1 MCVCI
6 CVYVIQS
13 RICMSRVK
21 APQSLLLAGRC
32 CVESFRLHIS
42 IVKAIQLIGLLLL
55 YYHLVIFFF
64 FKKEKQ
70 TLLCEF
76 IELHPPEGNELK
88 FLREFIYFFFFSFFS
103 KLLFHFL
110 FLFPIFPCS
119 FDCWGKSNESP
130 VTLTANLSAPFYGD
144 GPPTPSA
151 AIVNTP
157 VGIILPYPPSL
168 FRP

>member
-21 APQSLLLAGRC
+21 APQSLLLAGWC

-88 FLREFIYFFFFSFFS
+88 FLREFIYFFFFLNSFFIFFFS
-103 KLLFHFL
+103 FPFFRVHLIVGAKVTSHLSRWQRISRHLSTAMGLLPPQL
-110 FLFPIFPCS
+110 PL
-119 FDCWGKSNESP
+119 
-130 VTLTANLSAPFYGD
+130 LTHL
-144 GPPTPSA
+144 
-151 AIVNTP
+151 
-157 VGIILPYPPSL
+157 
-168 FRP
+168 

>member
-1 MCVCI
+1 
-6 CVYVIQS
+6 
-13 RICMSRVK
+13 MSRVK

-64 FKKEKQ
+64 KKEKQ

-88 FLREFIYFFFFSFFS
+88 FLREFIYFFFFFFFFLNSFFIFFFS
-103 KLLFHFL
+103 
-110 FLFPIFPCS
+110 FPFFRVHLIV
-119 FDCWGKSNESP
+119 GAK
-130 VTLTANLSAPFYGD
+130 VTSHLS
-144 GPPTPSA
+144 
-151 AIVNTP
+151 
-157 VGIILPYPPSL
+157 
-168 FRP
+168 R